1 MLPERTTER
10 INKEGK
16 GSHQVQRFV
25 FMAMGIMVFV
35 GIIAVAVFFIALQ
48 GEEQI
53 MVPEVRG
60 KDLIAA
66 LLELQ
71 EKELNSRIQLRP
83 SQSIAE
89 KGLIL
94 EQDPPPG
101 TIVRAGRLIQLV
113 VSQGMLINTVENY
126 IGRTIDEVRL
136 DLQTL
141 FASAPQALLS
151 LKEPFMYEYSTDSPG
166 IILQQ
171 SPKPGTPVS
180 GPIALELVVS
190 RGPEDTMIRVPDLI
204 GLSISDALEQI
215 SQSGINFEF
224 SLRQA
229 RGAEIPETVVSQNP
243 PGQSRIPGTTRVA
256 ITVASPP
263 TPIVEKDEVFAL
275 FRYPMPRNPYPLTV
289 WLEVQLPSGE
299 RYRLITV
306 EYPGGEFT
314 VPYRLPIG
322 STLILSMLNRELYR
336 ETVKVPPLDELYWN

>member
-1 MLPERTTER
+1 MIPERTTER
-10 INKEGK
+10 INKEDK
-16 GSHQVQRFV
+16 GQVRRFV

-71 EKELNSRIQLRP
+71 EKELNPRIQLRP
-83 SQSIAE
+83 SQSFAE

-94 EQDPPPG
+94 EQDPSPG

-126 IGRTIDEVRL
+126 TGRTIDEVRL

-141 FASAPQALLS
+141 FASASQALLS
-151 LKEPFMYEYSTDSPG
+151 LKEPFMYEYSTEAPG

-180 GPIALELVVS
+180 GPIALEFVVS
-190 RGPEDTMIRVPDLI
+190 RGPENAMIRVPDLI

-215 SQSGINFEF
+215 SQSGINFGF

-229 RGAEIPETVVSQNP
+229 RGAETPETVVAQNP
-243 PGQSRIPGTTRVA
+243 PGQSRVTADSRVA
-256 ITVASPP
+256 ITVASP
-263 TPIVEKDEVFAL
+263 TSIVEKNEVFAL

-299 RYRLITV
+299 RHRLITV

-322 STLILSMLNRELYR
+322 SILILSMLNRELYR
-336 ETVKVPPLDELYWN
+336 ETVKVPPLDQLYQDSL